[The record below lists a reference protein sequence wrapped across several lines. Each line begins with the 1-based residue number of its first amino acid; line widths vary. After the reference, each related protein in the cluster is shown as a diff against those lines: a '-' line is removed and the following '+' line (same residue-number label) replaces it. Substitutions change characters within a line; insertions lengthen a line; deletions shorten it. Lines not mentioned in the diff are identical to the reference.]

1 MDVRRCCYH
10 ILPKQPVNL
19 LSAKAAAAHGA
30 AGEGLTGLRPTGKF
44 TIFAMGFSS
53 AVKSAPETLKRVVTW
68 FASLLVITVFQFD
81 VFGIAISMEVGMD
94 TIIRLKD
101 VVKRTVL

>member
-1 MDVRRCCYH
+1 MQPSGSPT
-10 ILPKQPVNL
+10 ILAL
-19 LSAKAAAAHGA
+19 
-30 AGEGLTGLRPTGKF
+30 
-44 TIFAMGFSS
+44 GFSS
-53 AVKSAPETLKRVVTW
+53 AVKFAPETLKRVVTW
-68 FASLLVITVFQFD
+68 FASLLVITVFKFD